1 MTRSKNGISPEVARK
16 LAAVAEE
23 IREIVYGDEAFPE
36 WGTRFAQIEDQ
47 GMDIGLELGRLFME
61 QSVLEQA
68 KHTPDDALQN
78 DGETASLDEK
88 HPLPSKLETPA
99 GEVQWNQPKTR
110 LAKARRDFFPSGQ
123 STRD

>member
-16 LAAVAEE
+16 LAVVAEE
-23 IREIVYGDEAFPE
+23 IREIVYGDEAFPV

-47 GMDIGLELGRLFME
+47 GMDIGLELSRVFMQ
-61 QSVLEQA
+61 QSVSEQA

-78 DGETASLDEK
+78 DGEIASLDEND
-88 HPLPSKLETPA
+88 PLESKLETSA
-99 GEVQWNQPKTR
+99 GEVRWPQPKTR
-110 LAKARRDFFPSGQ
+110 LEKARRDFFPSGQ